1 MEKEENEKKIDGVSA
16 VTNLVPGSEHH
27 KRFARLIKEAG
38 ISSNRD
44 FVVMLMD
51 AYENPP
57 QDADSA
63 ATIINLENMV
73 NGQKAELSSYEATL
87 QNKDLEIADLRKQ
100 LEEAQKMANDNA
112 VNGLGKQAQIE
123 DLQKQ
128 LAESIVIQPNPVVKY
143 FLDEMAHKTGKSP
156 SEILQALYIADLQN
170 PRANNLPYIVSSSRI
185 REVMEELK
193 QQQNG

>member
-1 MEKEENEKKIDGVSA
+1 MEKEENEKKIDGISA

-38 ISSNRD
+38 MSSNRD

-51 AYENPP
+51 SYENPP

-63 ATIINLENMV
+63 TTIINLENVV
-73 NGQKAELSSYEATL
+73 NGLKAENASYEATM
-87 QNKDLEIADLRKQ
+87 QNKDLEIADLKTK
-100 LEEAQKMANDNA
+100 LEEANKIANDNA

-128 LAESIVIQPNPVVKY
+128 LEGAIVIKPNPVVKY
-143 FLDEMAHKTGKSP
+143 FLDEMAQETGKSP
-156 SEILQALYIADLQN
+156 AEILQSLYIDDLQN
-170 PRANNLPYIVSSSRI
+170 PRANNLPYTVSASRI
-185 REVMEELK
+185 REVMEQLK
-193 QQQNG
+193 QQQ